1 MTNQKSSIVK
11 YSLITIFSILLLYS
25 FTKNSNNSLNEIEN
39 SMNLSRNKVR
49 NLLDDSKV
57 DKVCERASKE
67 VQDFFKEDSEFEE
80 KEYDQ
85 SGETT
90 QDLLNII
97 DGKGDKPK
105 NDSIKSY
112 IFRILPMAFFLIFGI
127 LSIAIWPTCV
137 CCMCC
142 CKCCC
147 CICCFKNCMKMFQ
160 IVLFFVSGG
169 AFVLTFIFSTYG
181 LAATNSV
188 FEGIDSTLCTIFR
201 VITEAV
207 NGQKKTTLPKWA
219 GISGVQTILKDLN
232 TQIKGV
238 DGAVYEAFSNSNDA
252 LNAAKG
258 NWNSAMNTA
267 NSRTSTPSPITVD
280 TPTYVGNPPYNDV
293 MIEFAYYVTK
303 DTPGTLLN
311 QAQTEFDAV
320 TRAVF
325 ESLNSAKDS
334 IDNSLSDTRELSE
347 EIESAS
353 ESITDLQTS
362 FNDLTEK
369 IADPLIEHEELISVQ
384 GKTYA
389 KTVFGII
396 MALCAGMTGIYVIQL
411 INVCSAL
418 QCLLKIVTLVVWN
431 LLFLFSIVSF
441 IVSGFIGLIGFVG
454 KDGTALASY
463 LISEENLNSEEPRV
477 LGSGGSN
484 KYLKVCILGDGNL
497 KDELNLGEKMDK
509 FDVLYQLDNDI
520 KRHITT
526 VSAHQN
532 SVILQTFIDKG
543 CSPDKFISCDF
554 ISKNNPTKKYDIK
567 GWLTELN
574 KYTTTS
580 TGSYR
585 SSGYNKEWAET
596 CPLGSSSSCVDI
608 YEAIEDGSNTE
619 INNIVDANTNGHHYT
634 TVKAAATN
642 IVGAYKDLRTELT
655 NQFDYYNVINNGKN
669 IGQEISALNTAYGN
683 VITATLNTLNEVSG
697 IIERFTSVL
706 SDYVGEGGSIYSL
719 INCKF
724 IDKDFKFLMKQLNS
738 SIGKNVYNFA
748 SVMITMTCFLTLALY
763 ASVLYSVATKK
774 VQEESNK

>member
-49 NLLDDSKV
+49 NLLDENKV

-97 DGKGDKPK
+97 DGKGDKSK

-112 IFRILPMAFFLIFGI
+112 IFRILPMGFFLVFGI

-147 CICCFKNCMKMFQ
+147 CMCCFKNCMKMFQ

-232 TQIKGV
+232 TKIKGV
-238 DGAVYEAFSNSNDA
+238 DGDVYDAFSNSNTA
-252 LNAAKG
+252 LNNAKTQ
-258 NWNSAMNTA
+258 WNSAMNTA

-280 TPTYVGNPPYNDV
+280 TPTYVGNTPYNDV
-293 MIEFAYYVTK
+293 MIEFANYATSE
-303 DTPGTLLN
+303 TPGTFLY

-320 TRAVF
+320 TSAVF
-325 ESLNSAKDS
+325 ESLDSAKDS

-509 FDVLYQLDNDI
+509 FDTLYQLDNDI
-520 KRHITT
+520 KRHKTT

-543 CSPDKFISCDF
+543 CSADKFLSCDF

-585 SSGYNKEWAET
+585 SSGYNKEWTET
-596 CPLGSSSSCVDI
+596 CSTSSCVNI
-608 YEAIEDGSNTE
+608 YEAIEDISNTE
-619 INNIVDANTNGHHYT
+619 INTNVDGSTNGHHYNT
-634 TVKAAATN
+634 AKTAAMD
-642 IVGAYKDLRTELT
+642 IVQKYKDLKSKLGNSFTFYRNGSPNLGGE
-655 NQFDYYNVINNGKN
+655 VNN
-669 IGQEISALNTAYGN
+669 LNTAFKA
-683 VITATLNTLNEVSG
+683 VTRTTLNTLEKVSG
-697 IIERFTSVL
+697 IITRFTSVL
-706 SDYVGEGGSIYSL
+706 SDYVGDGGSIYSL

-724 IDKDFKFLMKQLNS
+724 IDKDFKFLMKQLNR

>member
-39 SMNLSRNKVR
+39 SMNLSRKKVR

-147 CICCFKNCMKMFQ
+147 CMCCFKNCMKMFQ

-232 TQIKGV
+232 TKIKGV
-238 DGAVYEAFSNSNDA
+238 DGDVYDAFSNSNTA
-252 LNAAKG
+252 LNNAKTQ
-258 NWNSAMNTA
+258 WNGAMTTA
-267 NSRTSTPSPITVD
+267 NSRTSTPSSFSIT
-280 TPTYVGNPPYNDV
+280 PPSYVGNTRYTDV
-293 MIEFAYYVTK
+293 MIEFANYATSE
-303 DTPGTLLN
+303 TPGTFLY

-325 ESLNSAKDS
+325 ESLDSAKDS
-334 IDNSLSDTRELSE
+334 IDNSLKDTGELSE

-369 IADPLIEHEELISVQ
+369 IADPLIDHEELISVQ

-477 LGSGGSN
+477 LGSGDSN

-543 CSPDKFISCDF
+543 CSADKFLSCDF

-574 KYTTTS
+574 KYT
-580 TGSYR
+580 Y
-585 SSGYNKEWAET
+585 
-596 CPLGSSSSCVDI
+596 
-608 YEAIEDGSNTE
+608 
-619 INNIVDANTNGHHYT
+619 NNIIR
-634 TVKAAATN
+634 K
-642 IVGAYKDLRTELT
+642 
-655 NQFDYYNVINNGKN
+655 
-669 IGQEISALNTAYGN
+669 
-683 VITATLNTLNEVSG
+683 
-697 IIERFTSVL
+697 L
-706 SDYVGEGGSIYSL
+706 SNR
-719 INCKF
+719 NC
-724 IDKDFKFLMKQLNS
+724 IL
-738 SIGKNVYNFA
+738 
-748 SVMITMTCFLTLALY
+748 
-763 ASVLYSVATKK
+763 
-774 VQEESNK
+774 

>member
-25 FTKNSNNSLNEIEN
+25 FTKNSNNSFNEIEN

-67 VQDFFKEDSEFEE
+67 VQDFFNEDSELEE
-80 KEYDQ
+80 AEYDQ

-112 IFRILPMAFFLIFGI
+112 IFRILPMAFFLVFGI

-147 CICCFKNCMKMFQ
+147 CMCCFKNCMKMFQ
-160 IVLFFVSGG
+160 VVIFFVSGG
-169 AFVLTFIFSTYG
+169 AFLLTCVFSIYG
-181 LAATNSV
+181 LAATNSA

-238 DGAVYEAFSNSNDA
+238 DGDVYDAFSTSNAA
-252 LNAAKG
+252 LNTAKG
-258 NWNSAMNTA
+258 NWNNVMNRA
-267 NSRTSTPSPITVD
+267 NSRLPIRSPITVD
-280 TPTYVGNPPYNDV
+280 TPSYVGNTPYPDV
-293 MIEFAYYVTK
+293 MIEFANYATK
-303 DTPGTLLN
+303 DTPGTFLY
-311 QAQTEFDAV
+311 QAQTEFTSV
-320 TRAVF
+320 TNAVF
-325 ESLNSAKDS
+325 ESLDSAEDS
-334 IDNSLSDTRELSE
+334 IESSLSDTRELSE
-347 EIESAS
+347 QIESAS
-353 ESITDLQTS
+353 ESITNLQTS

-369 IADPLIEHEELISVQ
+369 IADPLLKHEELISVQ

-396 MALCAGMTGIYVIQL
+396 MGLCAGMTGIYVIQL
-411 INVCSAL
+411 INVCSTL

-477 LGSGGSN
+477 LGSGESK

-497 KDELNLGEKMDK
+497 KNELKLGEKMDK
-509 FDVLYQLDNDI
+509 FDTLYQLDNDI
-520 KRHITT
+520 KGHKTT

-543 CSPDKFISCDF
+543 CSPAKFISCDF

-574 KYTTTS
+574 KYTTKS

-585 SSGYNKEWAET
+585 SDSLEYNKEWTET
-596 CPLGSSSSCVDI
+596 CISTDSTCVNI
-608 YEAIEDGSNTE
+608 YQALTDNNKVTDVDGSTS
-619 INNIVDANTNGHHYT
+619 GHHYT
-634 TVKAAATN
+634 TAEDAAAD
-642 IVGAYKDLRTELT
+642 IVQAYKDLKSGLSE
-655 NQFDYYNVINNGKN
+655 QFDYYNVLKEGKN
-669 IGQEISALNTAYGN
+669 VGEEIEALNTAYRG
-683 VITATLNTLNEVSG
+683 VITATLNTLEEVSG
-697 IIERFTSVL
+697 IITRFTSVL

-724 IDKDFKFLMKQLNS
+724 IDKDFKFLMKQLNR

-763 ASVLYSVATKK
+763 ASVLYSVASKK
-774 VQEESNK
+774 EQEESNK